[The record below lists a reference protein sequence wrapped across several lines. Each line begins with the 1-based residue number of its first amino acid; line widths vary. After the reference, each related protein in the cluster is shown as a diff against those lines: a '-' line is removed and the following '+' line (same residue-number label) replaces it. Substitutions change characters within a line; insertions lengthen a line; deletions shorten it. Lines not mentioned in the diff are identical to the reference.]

1 MHPLQYAYRM
11 LYLERSFMISRGKM
25 ASKLRERYRS
35 ELRAAT
41 LSAARDLIKEEG
53 YEGLTLRKLARRM
66 QCSPMALYTYFADK
80 QALLTALALEGFEKL
95 AKRHEGTSRREPLSA
110 LRKIMLDHIAFAEEN
125 PAGDTGK
132 QSGFPFAIQVRTV
145 VPRSR
150 SAPGRRL
157 RHQHHS
163 ADCRSRR
170 RILSNHV
177 ARLPVWL
184 SSAIRRGGSRDNIER
199 PTQPSNPGDM
209 SFSSRVSAMTLL
221 GPSRV

>member
-1 MHPLQYAYRM
+1 MT
-11 LYLERSFMISRGKM
+11 
-25 ASKLRERYRS
+25 SKLRERYRS

-41 LSAARDLIKEEG
+41 LSAARDLIKEAG

-95 AKRHEGTSRREPLSA
+95 AKRHEGRSRREPLSA

-125 PAGDTGK
+125 PTEYRILFLSVRPLAVVRKTR
-132 QSGFPFAIQVRTV
+132 QAIQENNPAFRLLFKCVQSCLEAGVLR
-145 VPRSR
+145 
-150 SAPGRRL
+150 GRRL

-163 ADCRSRR
+163 ADCRSRCC
-170 RILSNHV
+170 IPSNHV

-184 SSAIRRGGSRDNIER
+184 SSAIRRRGSRDNIER
-199 PTQPSNPGDM
+199 STTPNHQGDM
-209 SFSSRVSAMTLL
+209 ISHPRQEPQKPAW
-221 GPSRV
+221 R